1 MIFASFKDSGKLSL
15 ERDILNG
22 NASGSLNCLAHSFRN
37 IVFRLFGPVALP
49 FLNCLI
55 TERTS
60 WLLAGSIIKEFST
73 LSFR

>member
-1 MIFASFKDSGKLSL
+1 MPL
-15 ERDILNG
+15 EKDILNS
-22 NASGSLNCLAHSFRN
+22 NASGSLNSLAHFFRN

-60 WLLAGSIIKEFST
+60 SLLVGSIIEAFST